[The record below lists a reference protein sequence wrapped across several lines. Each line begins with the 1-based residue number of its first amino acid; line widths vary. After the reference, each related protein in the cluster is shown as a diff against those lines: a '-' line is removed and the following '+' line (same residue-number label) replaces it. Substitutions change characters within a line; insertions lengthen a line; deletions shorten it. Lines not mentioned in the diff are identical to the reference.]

1 MNLKFSNKASIKNDV
16 SRNTKLAAREM
27 NDMPP
32 SDTISL
38 KSRTYNDNRFVQEY
52 DQTKRS
58 QQLQAFSNGKM
69 P

>member
-1 MNLKFSNKASIKNDV
+1 MNLKFLNKESIQNNV
-16 SRNTKLAAREM
+16 IRNENLIARKI

-38 KSRTYNDNRFVQEY
+38 KSRTYNNRFIQEY
-52 DQTKRS
+52 DKTKRS
-58 QQLQAFSNGKM
+58 QHLQTFSNGKM